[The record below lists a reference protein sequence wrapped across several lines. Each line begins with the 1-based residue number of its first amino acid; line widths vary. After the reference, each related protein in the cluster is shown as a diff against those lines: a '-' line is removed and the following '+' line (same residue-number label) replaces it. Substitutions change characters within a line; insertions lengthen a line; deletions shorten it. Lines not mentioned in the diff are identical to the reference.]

1 MPLFWPS
8 LGFLTTF
15 LFFPPGA
22 SVESQ
27 FLRDGVLPPGRVS
40 SVGIFVHSFPWFTS
54 CPLLLVYFSS
64 APIPPFISRCVRYC
78 LLRRFFLAVSF
89 LILVAGWLSRL
100 RLFISVPLSEALSL
114 ILGFSQLILFPLFFL
129 VFSSHPVTVHLSAF
143 NLIDYVFFMLLG
155 RDSGKFS
162 HLPLQVFSFS
172 SSSPLRPLRLASSSI
187 PAGLL
192 CPGDTIACPLP
203 YRLRNEPVVMV
214 WSTHSHIGRCSCGD
228 SWIHRVVSSRLQ
240 LGLWV

>member
-1 MPLFWPS
+1 MSLPCVLRLPLFWPS
-8 LGFLTTF
+8 LVFLTTF

-40 SVGIFVHSFPWFTS
+40 SVGVFVHSFPWFTS
-54 CPLLLVYFSS
+54 CPLLLMYFSS
-64 APIPPFISRCVRYC
+64 ASF
-78 LLRRFFLAVSF
+78 VSV
-89 LILVAGWLSRL
+89 L
-100 RLFISVPLSEALSL
+100 LSEALSF
-114 ILGFSQLILFPLFFL
+114 ILGFSQLLLFPLFFI
-129 VFSSHPVTVHLSAF
+129 VFSSHPVVVHLSAF
-143 NLIDYVFFMLLG
+143 KLIISVFFLLLG
-155 RDSGKFS
+155 RETGKFS
-162 HLPLQVFSFS
+162 RLPPQVFSFS

-187 PAGLL
+187 PAGPL

-228 SWIHRVVSSRLQ
+228 SWVHLFVSFDDRCV
-240 LGLWV
+240 LGIPSLARSHIGCAMSLW